1 MTDLINLKFAGT
13 ISLNGAE
20 ISDFDPKTQRLFV
33 TGEVAGKP
41 VLQVIN
47 VSNPNQPVKIGDID
61 LSSFGAGI
69 QSIAVRKGIGSNTS
83 IVAVAI
89 SATTSTDPGKVVFF
103 NANVD
108 VANPTALSQVT
119 VGALPDMLTF
129 TPDGSKLLVANE
141 GEPNENYTIDPEGS
155 ISIINVSGNIATLDN
170 TKVTTANFTAFNG
183 QEAALKAQG
192 IRIFGLN
199 ASAAQDFEPE
209 YIAISPDNKTAVVTL
224 QENNALAIVDIATSK
239 VTSVVPLGF
248 KNHNLAGNGLDASD
262 RDVNGSSS
270 GGGKINI
277 QNWPVLGMYQPDA
290 ISSFQIGG
298 KTYYI
303 TANEGDS
310 RVRPTANNIVPGQG
324 EGGIFNEETRVA
336 SVKLDPTAF
345 PNAATLQNNA
355 NLGRLRITNTLG
367 DTDKDGDFDQLYAF
381 GGRSFSIWDDQG
393 KLVFDS
399 GDQLEKIT
407 AQQTPTFFN
416 ANNGSTADFD
426 TRSDDKGPEPEAVT
440 VGYVSGKPYG
450 FIGLERAGGGVMV
463 YDLSNPVAPQFV
475 QYIRTNSDVSPE
487 GLKFIPAFDS
497 PNGKPQ
503 LVVANE
509 VSNTATLYE
518 IEAPNFQLQL
528 LHASDQEAGVPAL
541 DDAPRFSAVLNA
553 LKNQDGN
560 KDGKP
565 DYANTIILSSGD
577 AYIPSPFL
585 NTAEDPSLAP
595 LLGKVGRGRAD
606 IVIQNELGFQAI
618 AFGNHEF
625 DLGTPFVRS
634 VIAPDGAYPGAK
646 FPYLSSNLNFAPD
659 TNLASLVT
667 ADGQEASTI
676 PNKIAKSTV
685 ITVNGEK
692 IGVVGATT
700 PTLKS
705 ISSAGNVEVLPLNAN
720 DIAALAAEIQKS
732 VDALKAT
739 GINKI
744 VLLAHMQQIAIEQ
757 QLAGLLKDVDII
769 MAGGSNTRLVDSTD
783 RLRAGDTKQGDYP
796 ILLKSAS
803 GEDVAVINTD
813 GNYKYVG
820 RLVVEFDNQG
830 RIIPA
835 SIDPKI
841 SGAYA
846 TDDQGVKDLNAEN
859 LVDPEIKAITDALGK
874 IILQKDGS
882 LFGNTQ
888 VFLNGTRADVRTQE
902 ANLGNL
908 SADANL
914 NYAKN
919 LDPTV
924 IVSLKNGG
932 GIRDNIGTILAPTGS
947 TELVKSPPPANPLAG
962 KSEGGVSQLDIENS
976 LRFNNA
982 LTLVTVTAEQ
992 LKQVLEHGVAAS
1004 TPGATPGRFPQI
1016 GGISFSFDP
1025 SKAAGSRVQNA
1036 AVVNENGTIND
1047 VLVKDGLV
1055 QGNKDRSIR
1064 IVTLSFLADGGDGY
1078 PLGDF
1083 IKANPTFANRVDLI
1097 GETDKDLNLNGKID
1111 APVDPAKFDPG
1122 KANFAISGSEQDAFA
1137 EYLGANFSTSAFKI
1151 ADVGPELDTRIQ
1163 RLDVRQDD
1171 VFANYTP
1178 LSFGSTTGDDV
1189 TLKSKQIFF
1198 AGDGADTVES
1208 TQSNT
1213 TINAGNGDDT
1223 VSVASD
1229 SSVFGNDGND
1239 QILVGTTGQA
1249 GNTNV
1254 DGGNGN
1260 DTITVVEAKA
1270 GNNLFG
1276 AAGDD
1281 NLQVVEGSNQ
1291 SLFGGSGKD
1300 TVRSGGSNNRLYG
1313 GSGDDKL
1320 YSNINDKLFGGDGD
1334 DVLFAGAGGG
1344 NRLTGG
1350 AGVDQFWVVNASLPT
1365 SKNIVT
1371 DFTAG
1376 LDLIGIGG
1384 IGTATKFSDLT
1395 LVQQGSDTLVKA
1407 GATELA
1413 SLLGI
1418 TSTILTAN
1426 NFTFA

>member
-69 QSIAVRKGIGSNTS
+69 QSVAVRKGIGSNTS

-902 ANLGNL
+902 TNLGNL

-1055 QGNKDRSIR
+1055 QGNKDRGIR
-1064 IVTLSFLADGGDGY
+1064 IVTLGFLADGGDGY

-1122 KANFAISGSEQDAFA
+1122 KANFATSGSEQDAFA

>member
-69 QSIAVRKGIGSNTS
+69 QSVAVRKGTGSNTS

-89 SATTSTDPGKVVFF
+89 SATTSTDSGKVVFF

-155 ISIINVSGNIATLDN
+155 ISIIDVSGNIATLDN

-248 KNHNLAGNGLDASD
+248 KNHNLPGNGLDASD

-399 GDQLEKIT
+399 GDQLEQIT

-475 QYIRTNSDVSPE
+475 QYIRTNTDISPE

-509 VSNTATLYE
+509 VSNTATFYE

-700 PTLKS
+700 PTLKR
-705 ISSAGNVEVLPLNAN
+705 ISSPGSVEVLPLNAN

-783 RLRAGDTKQGDYP
+783 RLRPGDTKQGDYP

-874 IILQKDGS
+874 IILQKDGN

-902 ANLGNL
+902 TNLGNL

-924 IVSLKNGG
+924 TVAFKNGG

-947 TELVKSPPPANPLAG
+947 TELVKSPPPANPLSG
-962 KSEGGVSQLDIENS
+962 KPEGGVSQLDIENS

-992 LKQVLEHGVAAS
+992 LKQILEHGVAAS

-1036 AVVNENGTIND
+1036 AVVNENGTITD
-1047 VLVKDGLV
+1047 VLVKDSQL

-1111 APVDPAKFDPG
+1111 APVDSAKFDPG
-1122 KANFAISGSEQDAFA
+1122 KANFATSGTEQDAFA
-1137 EYLGANFSTSAFKI
+1137 EYLGANFSNSAFNI
-1151 ADVGPELDTRIQ
+1151 PDVGPELDTRIQ
-1163 RLDVRQDD
+1163 RLNVREDG

-1213 TINAGNGDDT
+1213 TINGGNGDDT

-1229 SSVFGNDGND
+1229 SSVFGGEGND
-1239 QILVGTTGQA
+1239 TAIIGATGQA

-1270 GNNLFG
+1270 SNNLFG

-1281 NLQVVEGSNQ
+1281 NLQVVEGFGQ
-1291 SLFGGSGKD
+1291 LLFGGSGKD
-1300 TVRSGGSNNRLYG
+1300 TLRSSGNNNRLYG

-1350 AGVDQFWVVNASLPT
+1350 AGVDQFWIANASLPT
-1365 SKNIVT
+1365 SKNIVV
-1371 DFTAG
+1371 DFTVG

-1384 IGTATKFSDLT
+1384 IATATKFSDLT
-1395 LVQQGSDTLVKA
+1395 LVQIGSDTLVKA
-1407 GATELA
+1407 GATELV
-1413 SLLGI
+1413 SLVGI
-1418 TSTILTAN
+1418 TSTTLTAN

>member
-69 QSIAVRKGIGSNTS
+69 QSVAVRKGTGSNTS

-399 GDQLEKIT
+399 GDQLEQIT

-426 TRSDDKGPEPEAVT
+426 TRSDDKGPEPETVT
-440 VGYVSGKPYG
+440 VGYVSGKPYA

-475 QYIRTNSDVSPE
+475 QYIRTNTDISPE

-497 PNGKPQ
+497 PNGKP
-503 LVVANE
+503 LLAVANE
-509 VSNTATLYE
+509 VSNTATFYE

-625 DLGTPFVRS
+625 DLGTPFVKS
-634 VIAPDGAYPGAK
+634 LIAPDGAYPGAK

-700 PTLKS
+700 PTLKR
-705 ISSAGNVEVLPLNAN
+705 ISSPGSVEVLPLNAN

-830 RIIPA
+830 KIIPA

-859 LVDPEIKAITDALGK
+859 LVDPEIKAITDALRQV
-874 IILQKDGS
+874 IIKQDS
-882 LFGNTQ
+882 NFFGITNQ
-888 VFLNGTRADVRTQE
+888 FLNGTRADVRSQE
-902 ANLGNL
+902 TNLGNL
-908 SADANL
+908 TADANL
-914 NYAKN
+914 NYAKG
-919 LDPTV
+919 LDQTV
-924 IVSLKNGG
+924 VVSLKNGG
-932 GIRDNIGTILAPTGS
+932 GIRNNIGRIFTPTGA
-947 TELVKSPPPANPLAG
+947 TESVKLPPEGNTLSG
-962 KSEGGVSQLDIENS
+962 KPDGGISQPDIQNALS
-976 LRFNNA
+976 FNNA
-982 LTLVTVTAEQ
+982 LTLVTVTAQQ
-992 LKQVLEHGVAAS
+992 LKQILEHGVAAS
-1004 TPGATPGRFPQI
+1004 TAGATPGQFPQI

-1064 IVTLSFLADGGDGY
+1064 IVTLGFLADGGDGY

-1122 KANFAISGSEQDAFA
+1122 KANFATSGSEQDAFA
-1137 EYLGANFSTSAFKI
+1137 EYLGANFNTSAFKI

-1163 RLDVRQDD
+1163 RLDVRQDG

-1213 TINAGNGDDT
+1213 TINGGNGDDT

-1229 SSVFGNDGND
+1229 SSVLGNDGND

-1249 GNTNV
+1249 GN
-1254 DGGNGN
+1254 
-1260 DTITVVEAKA
+1260 
-1270 GNNLFG
+1270 
-1276 AAGDD
+1276 
-1281 NLQVVEGSNQ
+1281 
-1291 SLFGGSGKD
+1291 
-1300 TVRSGGSNNRLYG
+1300 
-1313 GSGDDKL
+1313 
-1320 YSNINDKLFGGDGD
+1320 
-1334 DVLFAGAGGG
+1334 
-1344 NRLTGG
+1344 
-1350 AGVDQFWVVNASLPT
+1350 
-1365 SKNIVT
+1365 
-1371 DFTAG
+1371 
-1376 LDLIGIGG
+1376 
-1384 IGTATKFSDLT
+1384 
-1395 LVQQGSDTLVKA
+1395 
-1407 GATELA
+1407 
-1413 SLLGI
+1413 
-1418 TSTILTAN
+1418 
-1426 NFTFA
+1426 